1 MCAEEVGIEEW
12 NEQEDEYAFVYINPE
27 KDWKKVLVKCLVIND
42 KFLVDALPEGAPE
55 PLHLEI
61 KYVLSAFSIGFF
73 FFFFS
78 LIFLVNIQL
87 RIWVVKFQS

>member
-1 MCAEEVGIEEW
+1 MCAEEVGIDEW

-27 KDWKKVLVKCLVIND
+27 KDSKKVLVKCLVIND

-61 KYVLSAFSIGFF
+61 EYVLSAFSIGFF
-73 FFFFS
+73 FFFP

-87 RIWVVKFQS
+87 RIWVFKLQS